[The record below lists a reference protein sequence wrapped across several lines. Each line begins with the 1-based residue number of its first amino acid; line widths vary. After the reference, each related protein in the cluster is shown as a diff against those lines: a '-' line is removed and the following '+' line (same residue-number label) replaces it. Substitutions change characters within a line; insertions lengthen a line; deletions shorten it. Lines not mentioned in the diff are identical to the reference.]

1 MRITRLAV
9 QTEGEE
15 SMTVRQWMRACRAAL
30 LLFAVIGGF
39 APTASAQNF
48 FENKTINLYIGFAP
62 GGGYDYY
69 GRLVA
74 RFIGKHIPGNPS
86 VVAQNM
92 PGAGSFRAANF
103 IYSVAPKDGTAMGI
117 VTQTLALEEALQTA
131 GVQYK
136 STEFT
141 WIGRVTA
148 ILEVHLTWKGSKA
161 KTIADAMQFE
171 IPVAGTGSGSP
182 SEGYPKLLNALAGT
196 RFKIVSGYPGSNQA
210 MMAMEAGEVDGA
222 LTSWNTL
229 KRTRQHWLANK
240 EINLL
245 VQYAL
250 QRHADLPDVPAIVE
264 LGKNAADKQALAF
277 YSSGAEVGRSLIA
290 PPDLPP
296 DRVKILRAAFDAMLK
311 DPEFLAEVD
320 KLGVEF
326 LPASGEHMHKLI
338 TDSLAA
344 PKDVVERVQSILKA
358 N

>member
-1 MRITRLAV
+1 MRTGLL
-9 QTEGEE
+9 
-15 SMTVRQWMRACRAAL
+15 VRAWRAAVL
-30 LLFAVIGGF
+30 PLIIACAFVPSA
-39 APTASAQNF
+39 ASAQKF

-62 GGGYDYY
+62 GGSYDYY
-69 GRLVA
+69 GRLIA
-74 RFIGKHIPGNPS
+74 RFIGRHIPGNPS

-117 VTQTLALEEALQTA
+117 VTQTLALEEALQTT

-136 STEFT
+136 SAEFT
-141 WIGRVTA
+141 WVGRATA

-161 KTIADAMQFE
+161 KTIADAMQYE
-171 IPVAGTGSGSP
+171 IPLAGTGSGSP

-196 RFKIVSGYPGSNQA
+196 KFKIVSGYPGSNQA
-210 MMAMEAGEVDGA
+210 MMAMESGEVDGA

-264 LGKNAADKQALAF
+264 LGKNTADKQALGF
-277 YSSGAEVGRSLIA
+277 YASGAEVGRSLIA
-290 PPDLPP
+290 PPDLPAE
-296 DRVKILRAAFDAMLK
+296 RVKILRAGFDAMLK

-326 LPASGEHMHKLI
+326 LPASGGQMQKIIAE
-338 TDSLAA
+338 SLAA
-344 PKDVVERVQSILKA
+344 PKDVVDRVQNILKA